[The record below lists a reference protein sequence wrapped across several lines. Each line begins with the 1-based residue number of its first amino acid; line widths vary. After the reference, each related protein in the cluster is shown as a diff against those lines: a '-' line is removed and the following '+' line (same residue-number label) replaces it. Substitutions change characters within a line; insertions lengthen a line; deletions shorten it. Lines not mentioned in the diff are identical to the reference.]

1 MSKCLF
7 FFSGTASSLA
17 WASLHADRYT
27 AFGLLLLVS
36 LILWF
41 LGEYMK

>member
-1 MSKCLF
+1 MSKYLF

-17 WASLHADRYT
+17 WTSIHYDRYI